1 MACKDVL
8 NKGFSRVLLLFSIV
22 GLCELI
28 FILIDFIQRDTSR
41 LGMVNG
47 SISRQGTRNIGM
59 GNVPIGQSEVD
70 TGRPPE
76 LIKRSNLRIE
86 RWGTG
91 RF

>member
-1 MACKDVL
+1 MY
-8 NKGFSRVLLLFSIV
+8 
-22 GLCELI
+22 ELI
-28 FILIDFIQRDTSR
+28 FILIDFTQRDTSHP
-41 LGMVNG
+41 GMMNG
-47 SISRQGTRNIGM
+47 SISLQGIGNIGM
-59 GNVPIGQSEVD
+59 GNVPIGQLEKD